1 MWVQLPPLPLDTPS
15 NLEYHTAMQINRN
28 AIPDSGSVTI
38 LSHTY
43 TWLRHKDSPSRFT
56 LTKDNFGD
64 WDTDLDTQVELP
76 EVFNFVDLNEET
88 CIPSARIA
96 VEGTSLSMTPT
107 TSTSL
112 SGSSTGSRKTFR
124 QT

>member
-1 MWVQLPPLPLDTPS
+1 
-15 NLEYHTAMQINRN
+15 MQINRN

-76 EVFNFVDLNEET
+76 EVFNFVDLNEENLYPVCENCRGGYVIEYDT
-88 CIPSARIA
+88 DYIDQFEALFDWFKENFPANVTEPA
-96 VEGTSLSMTPT
+96 
-107 TSTSL
+107 
-112 SGSSTGSRKTFR
+112 
-124 QT
+124 